1 MPHRQTVIPALDSLL
16 SATVGENSASGIIRP
31 LSKRGNL
38 VNFIVERLGY
48 GPHLPAVNSGPRQS
62 FAANLTKFLS
72 FRGNLVNF
80 IVERLGYGP
89 HLPAVNSGPC
99 QSFAANLT
107 TFLSFERGLF
117 IWI

>member
-62 FAANLTKFLS
+62 FAANLT
-72 FRGNLVNF
+72 
-80 IVERLGYGP
+80 
-89 HLPAVNSGPC
+89 
-99 QSFAANLT
+99 
-107 TFLSFERGLF
+107 TFLSFERGLMKLTKLPRF
-117 IWI
+117 ERGLVSNFKQGIPDV